1 MLLHIISNKIKYYL
15 STNYCQLNN
24 LFYLSKLNPQIM
36 QKSKLRNI
44 VLAIL
49 GIVFLV
55 ACTSKTIVPT
65 PVSKAPVSF
74 SNDVLPVFTSNCAIS
89 GCHVAGNIAPD
100 LTTSK
105 AYNSL
110 MTMNLVDTV
119 HPNQSVLYMKIS
131 TGTMNQYIKTPVNQQ
146 IILNWITQGAKNN

>member
-1 MLLHIISNKIKYYL
+1 
-15 STNYCQLNN
+15 
-24 LFYLSKLNPQIM
+24 M

-44 VLAIL
+44 VLVIL
-49 GIVFLV
+49 GTVFLA
-55 ACTSKTIVPT
+55 ACTSKTIVPI
-65 PVSKAPVSF
+65 PVVTGPVSF
-74 SNDVLPVFTSNCAIS
+74 STDVIPVFSSNCAIS

-100 LTTSK
+100 LTASK

-119 HPNQSVLYMKIS
+119 HPNQSVIYLKIS